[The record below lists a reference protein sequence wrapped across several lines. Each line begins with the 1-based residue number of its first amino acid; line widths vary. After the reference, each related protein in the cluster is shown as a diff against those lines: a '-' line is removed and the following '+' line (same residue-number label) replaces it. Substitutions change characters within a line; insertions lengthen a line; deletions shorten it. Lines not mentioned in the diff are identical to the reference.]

1 MTFEGVEG
9 CGKSTQMGLLKG
21 YLEKKGKDVLC
32 VREPGG
38 TLLGERIRAI
48 LLNSCGEKVDPWAEL
63 FLYEASRAQLVNS
76 VIKPALDTGK
86 TVICDRF
93 TDSTTAYQGYGRGLD
108 IEAVESI
115 NRLASAGLKPAL
127 TIMLDCP
134 AEVGLKRAFLRIE
147 SAASE
152 AGVGAGA
159 GAGGREDRFE
169 KEEIDFHR
177 RVREGYLEIA
187 KKEPGRIKVINAD
200 REVRVIHREICGLVE
215 SLPAAGTSL

>member
-9 CGKSTQMGLLKG
+9 CGKSTHMGLLKG

-48 LLNSCGEKVDPWAEL
+48 LLNICGEKVDPWAEL

-115 NRLASAGLKPAL
+115 NRLAPIGLKPAL
-127 TIMLDCP
+127 SIMLDCP

-152 AGVGAGA
+152 AGA
-159 GAGGREDRFE
+159 GAGGRGERFR
-169 KEEIDFHR
+169 KE
-177 RVREGYLEIA
+177 G
-187 KKEPGRIKVINAD
+187 
-200 REVRVIHREICGLVE
+200 
-215 SLPAAGTSL
+215 S